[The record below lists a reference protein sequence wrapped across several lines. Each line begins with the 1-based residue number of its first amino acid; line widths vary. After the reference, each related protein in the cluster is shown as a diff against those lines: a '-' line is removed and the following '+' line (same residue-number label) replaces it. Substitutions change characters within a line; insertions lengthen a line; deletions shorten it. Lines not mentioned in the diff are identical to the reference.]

1 MNAYVDAC
9 VYQGP
14 TQSIERVPLYLEKDL
29 DDLLQ
34 DREEPAVVDPDA
46 ALEQGEDGHHLG

>member
-1 MNAYVDAC
+1 MHTWMHASTK
-9 VYQGP
+9 
-14 TQSIERVPLYLEKDL
+14 TQSIERAPIYLEKDL

-34 DREEPAVVDPDA
+34 DGEEPAVVDPDA